1 MSKFNKNDSN
11 KQDVKRDPKK
21 NKKRHKKSHSKS
33 KSPNNKQSKPLVDP
47 QSIREASNYE
57 NPIASRELIL
67 QVVQDEGAMSHDHLL
82 DRLEM
87 RSPEQKEALRRRLNA
102 MLRDGQL
109 IKNRRDAYVP
119 VNEEDL
125 ISGRVIAHPDG
136 FGFLVPDEGGDDLF
150 LHGRQMRTL
159 LHGDRC
165 VVQVSGIDR
174 RGRREGAVINVIERA
189 NDRIVGRLFI
199 ESGVCFVVADNK
211 RITQDIMVPQDQLN
225 EATHGQIVIVEI
237 TQQPTF
243 RHKALG
249 KITDIIGDHMAPGM
263 EIDIAIHAHNIP
275 FLWPDEVKEQIKG
288 ITPFVTEEDKKG
300 RRDITGLPLVTI
312 DGEDARDF
320 DDAVYCEKTA
330 KGWKLLVAIA
340 DVSHYVER
348 ASALDEEA
356 YNRATSVYFPERVIP
371 MLPEVLSNGLCSLN
385 PKVDR
390 LCMVC
395 EMHFNA
401 AGKMVSSDFSE
412 AVMYS
417 HARLTYNQVSAM
429 LEDNDPALRKEFKD
443 VLPHLETIYSLY
455 KELIVQ
461 RKKRGSIDFETT
473 ETRIVFDENQRIDK
487 IVPTSRNEA
496 HKIIEECMISANI
509 AAAQFI
515 EKHEIPGLFRSH
527 KGPKEEKIEDV
538 KDFVAG
544 LGLKFKRKGEM
555 KALDYASLINQVK
568 GRPDFHLIQTVLL
581 RSMQQAVYSPEN
593 GGHFG
598 LSLDNYAHFTSPIRR
613 YPDLLVHRAIR
624 HVVQGKKVAEY
635 FYRESDMVH
644 LGEHCSANERR
655 ADEATRDA
663 VSSLKCEFMLSRVGE
678 TFPGTVTSVT
688 SFGIFIEL
696 NEIFVEGLVHITNL
710 PKDYYQFE
718 PITHRL
724 IGERAGEVFQLGDGV
739 TINVAGVNMDERKI
753 DFELLSHEEQKLPS
767 KVVSIETAKKK
778 DKKKSKKTAPKKP
791 EEKKKLAAN
800 KKSST
805 KKPVAKKK
813 DAKKVTA
820 EKKPSNK
827 KAAVKKTATKK
838 AAPKKAVAKKTVTK
852 KAAPKKAVVKKKV
865 VKKVAPKKKVVKKV
879 APKKKVVKKAAP
891 KKKVVKKIAPKKK
904 VVKKVAPKKKVVKK
918 VAPKKKVVK
927 KVAPKKKVVKKVA
940 PKKKVVK
947 KVAPKKKVV
956 KKVAP
961 KKKVVKKVAPKK
973 KVVKKVAPKKKVVK
987 KVAPKKKV
995 VKKVAPKKKVVKKVA
1010 PKKKV
1015 VKKVA
1020 PKKKVVKK
1028 VAPKKKVVKKV
1039 APKKKVVKKVAPKK
1053 KVVKKVAP
1061 KKKVVKKVAPKKK
1074 VVKKAAPKKKAVKKK
1089 AKRK

>member
-1 MSKFNKNDSN
+1 MAKFNKKDS
-11 KQDVKRDPKK
+11 KSDGKREHKK

-33 KSPNNKQSKPLVDP
+33 HSRSEVKKPSHKGSAKSFVDP
-47 QSIREASNYE
+47 QSEREASNYE

-67 QVVQDEGAMSHDHLL
+67 QVIQEEGAMSHDHLL
-82 DRLEM
+82 DTLKM
-87 RSPEQKEALRRRLNA
+87 HSPEQKEALRRRLNA
-102 MLRDGQL
+102 MVRDGQL
-109 IKNRRDAYVP
+109 IRNRRDGYIP

-136 FGFLVPDEGGDDLF
+136 FGFLVPDEGGEDLF

-159 LHGDRC
+159 LHGDRA

-174 RGRREGAVINVIERA
+174 RGRREGAVINVTERA

-199 ESGVCFVVADNK
+199 ESGICFVVADNK

-225 EATHGQIVIVEI
+225 GAAHGQIVIVEI

-243 RHKALG
+243 RHKVTG

-263 EIDIAIHAHNIP
+263 EIDIAIHAHNLP

-288 ITPFVTEEDKKG
+288 IHTSVTEKDKKG
-300 RRDITGLPLVTI
+300 RLDITGLPLVTI

-340 DVSHYVER
+340 DVSHYVQR
-348 ASALDEEA
+348 TTPLDEEA

-371 MLPEVLSNGLCSLN
+371 MLPEILSNGLCSLN

-395 EMHFNA
+395 EMHFNK
-401 AGKMVSSDFSE
+401 AGKMLSSDFSE

-417 HARLTYNQVSAM
+417 HARLTYNKVSAM
-429 LEDNDPALRKEFKD
+429 LEDNDQALREEYKD
-443 VLPHLETIYSLY
+443 VLPHIETLYSLY
-455 KELIVQ
+455 KELIKQ

-473 ETRIVFDENQRIDK
+473 ETRIVFDDNQRIEK

-515 EKHEIPGLFRSH
+515 EKHDIPGLFRSH
-527 KGPKEEKIEDV
+527 KGPKTDKIDDV
-538 KDFVAG
+538 IDFVKG
-544 LGLKFKRKGEM
+544 LGLKIKLKGEI
-555 KALDYASLINQVK
+555 KALDYASIINQAK
-568 GRPDFHLIQTVLL
+568 ERDDFHLIQTVLL

-593 GGHFG
+593 DGHFG
-598 LSLDNYAHFTSPIRR
+598 LSLENYAHFTSPIRR

-624 HVVQGKKVAEY
+624 HVIQGKKVSQY

-663 VSSLKCEFMLSRVGE
+663 VSSLKCEFMQARIGE
-678 TFPGTVTSVT
+678 DFKGTITSVT

-724 IGERAGEVFQLGDGV
+724 IGERAGEVFQLGDAV

-753 DFELLSHEEQKLPS
+753 DFELLSHEEQKKS
-767 KVVSIETAKKK
+767 ATVVSIDTAKKKKK
-778 DKKKSKKTAPKKP
+778 DKKKFGKKP
-791 EEKKKLAAN
+791 KEGKKLAAS
-800 KKSST
+800 KKTST
-805 KKPVAKKK
+805 KKPVASKKTLKTEESRKK
-813 DAKKVTA
+813 DKKKVT
-820 EKKPSNK
+820 PK
-827 KAAVKKTATKK
+827 KAVAKK
-838 AAPKKAVAKKTVTK
+838 AAPKKAVAKKKVVK
-852 KAAPKKAVVKKKV
+852 KAAPKKKV
-865 VKKVAPKKKVVKKV
+865 VKKVVPEKKVIKKTAAKKAAPKKKVVKKV
-879 APKKKVVKKAAP
+879 APKKKVVKKAVP
-891 KKKVVKKIAPKKK
+891 KKKVIKKAAPKK
-904 VVKKVAPKKKVVKK
+904 VVPKKK
-918 VAPKKKVVK
+918 A
-927 KVAPKKKVVKKVA
+927 
-940 PKKKVVK
+940 
-947 KVAPKKKVV
+947 
-956 KKVAP
+956 
-961 KKKVVKKVAPKK
+961 
-973 KVVKKVAPKKKVVK
+973 
-987 KVAPKKKV
+987 
-995 VKKVAPKKKVVKKVA
+995 
-1010 PKKKV
+1010 
-1015 VKKVA
+1015 
-1020 PKKKVVKK
+1020 
-1028 VAPKKKVVKKV
+1028 
-1039 APKKKVVKKVAPKK
+1039 
-1053 KVVKKVAP
+1053 
-1061 KKKVVKKVAPKKK
+1061 VKKVAPKKK
-1074 VVKKAAPKKKAVKKK
+1074 VVKKAVPKKKVIKKAASKKATPKKKAVKKVAPKKKVVKKAVPKKKAVKKAVPKKKAVKKVAPKKKVVKKAVPKKKSVKKK
-1089 AKRK
+1089 AKKK

>member
-1 MSKFNKNDSN
+1 MAKFSKSENKNDN
-11 KQDVKRDPKK
+11 QRDNKK

-33 KSPNNKQSKPLVDP
+33 RHKKPSKNQNAKPLVDP
-47 QSIREASNYE
+47 QSDREASNYE

-67 QVVQDEGAMSHDHLL
+67 QVVEEEGAMSHDHLL

-109 IKNRRDAYVP
+109 IKNRRDSYVP

-263 EIDIAIHAHNIP
+263 EIDIAIHAHSIP

-288 ITPFVTEEDKKG
+288 INETVTEKDKQG
-300 RRDITGLPLVTI
+300 RLDITGLPLVTI

-320 DDAVYCEKTA
+320 DDAVYCEKTS

-340 DVSHYVER
+340 DVSHYVKR
-348 ASALDEEA
+348 TTALDEEA

-385 PKVDR
+385 PEVDR

-395 EMHFNA
+395 EMHFNK
-401 AGKMVSSDFSE
+401 AGKMLSSDFHE

-417 HARLTYNQVSAM
+417 HARLTYTKVSAM
-429 LEDNDPALRKEFKD
+429 LEDNDQALREEYKD
-443 VLPHLETIYSLY
+443 VLPHIETLYSLY
-455 KELIVQ
+455 KELIKQ

-473 ETRIVFDENQRIDK
+473 ETRIVFDDNKRIEK
-487 IVPTSRNEA
+487 IIPTSRNEA

-509 AAAQFI
+509 AAAKFI
-515 EKHEIPGLFRSH
+515 EKHDIPGLFRSH
-527 KGPKEEKIEDV
+527 KGPKTDKIDDV
-538 KDFVAG
+538 KDFISG
-544 LGLKFKRKGEM
+544 IGLKIKRKGDLN
-555 KALDYASLINQVK
+555 ALDYASIIRQAK
-568 GRPDFHLIQTVLL
+568 ERDDFHLIQTVLL

-593 GGHFG
+593 DGHFG
-598 LSLDNYAHFTSPIRR
+598 LSLENYAHFTSPIRR

-624 HVVQGKKVAEY
+624 HVIQKNKVSEY

-663 VSSLKCEFMLSRVGE
+663 VSSLKCEFMQSRIGE
-678 TFPGTVTSVT
+678 TFKGTITSVT

-696 NEIFVEGLVHITNL
+696 NDIYVEGLVHITNL

-718 PITHRL
+718 PVTHRL
-724 IGERAGEVFQLGDGV
+724 IGERAGEIFQLGDGV

-753 DFELLSHEEQKLPS
+753 DFELLSHEEQKKPS
-767 KVVSIETAKKK
+767 NVVSIESAKKK
-778 DKKKSKKTAPKKP
+778 DRKKPAKKSKNKQGKD
-791 EEKKKLAAN
+791 KKKLAA
-800 KKSST
+800 KKKVVT
-805 KKPVAKKK
+805 KKPVSKKK
-813 DAKKVTA
+813 TSKKDEPEKKV
-820 EKKPSNK
+820 KKK
-827 KAAVKKTATKK
+827 KVAAKK
-838 AAPKKAVAKKTVTK
+838 AAPKKKVAKKAETK
-852 KAAPKKAVVKKKV
+852 KAT
-865 VKKVAPKKKVVKKV
+865 PKKKVAAKK
-879 APKKKVVKKAAP
+879 ATPKKKAVKKAAP
-891 KKKVVKKIAPKKK
+891 KKKVVKKVVPKKK
-904 VVKKVAPKKKVVKK
+904 AVKKVAPKKKVIKKVVPKKKTVKK
-918 VAPKKKVVK
+918 AVPKKKVVK
-927 KVAPKKKVVKKVA
+927 KVT
-940 PKKKVVK
+940 
-947 KVAPKKKVV
+947 
-956 KKVAP
+956 
-961 KKKVVKKVAPKK
+961 
-973 KVVKKVAPKKKVVK
+973 
-987 KVAPKKKV
+987 
-995 VKKVAPKKKVVKKVA
+995 
-1010 PKKKV
+1010 
-1015 VKKVA
+1015 
-1020 PKKKVVKK
+1020 
-1028 VAPKKKVVKKV
+1028 
-1039 APKKKVVKKVAPKK
+1039 
-1053 KVVKKVAP
+1053 
-1061 KKKVVKKVAPKKK
+1061 
-1074 VVKKAAPKKKAVKKK
+1074 PKKKAVKKK
-1089 AKRK
+1089 AKKK

>member
-1 MSKFNKNDSN
+1 MAKNN
-11 KQDVKRDPKK
+11 NQDTNNTHKKRDNKK

-33 KSPNNKQSKPLVDP
+33 KPFNKKAGEALVDP
-47 QSIREASNYE
+47 QSDREASNYE

-67 QVVQDEGAMSHDHLL
+67 QVIEEEGAMSHDHVL

-87 RSPEQKEALRRRLNA
+87 RSPEQKEAIRRRLNA

-109 IKNRRDAYVP
+109 IKNRRDSYVP

-225 EATHGQIVIVEI
+225 GATHGQIVIVEI

-249 KITDIIGDHMAPGM
+249 KISDIIGDHMAPGM
-263 EIDIAIHAHNIP
+263 EIDIAIHAHSIP
-275 FLWPDEVKEQIKG
+275 FLWPDEVKEQVKG
-288 ITPFVTEEDKKG
+288 ISELVTEKDKQG
-300 RRDITGLPLVTI
+300 RLDITGLPLVTI

-340 DVSHYVER
+340 DVSHYVQR
-348 ASALDEEA
+348 ATALDEEA

-395 EMHFNA
+395 EMHFDK
-401 AGKMVSSDFSE
+401 AGKMVSSDFHE

-417 HARLTYNQVSAM
+417 HARLTYTKVSAM
-429 LEDNDPALRKEFKD
+429 LEENDQALREEYKD
-443 VLPHLETIYSLY
+443 VLPHIETLYSLY
-455 KELIVQ
+455 KELIKQ

-473 ETRIVFDENQRIDK
+473 ETRIIFDENKRIEK
-487 IVPTSRNEA
+487 IIPTSRNEA

-509 AAAQFI
+509 AAAKFI
-515 EKHEIPGLFRSH
+515 EKHDIPGLFRSH
-527 KGPKEEKIEDV
+527 KGPKTDKIDDV
-538 KDFVAG
+538 KDFISG
-544 LGLKFKRKGEM
+544 LGLKIKRKGDLN
-555 KALDYASLINQVK
+555 ALDYASIINQAK
-568 GRPDFHLIQTVLL
+568 ERDDFHLIQTVLL

-593 GGHFG
+593 DGHFG
-598 LSLDNYAHFTSPIRR
+598 LSLEYYAHFTSPIRR

-624 HVVQGKKVAEY
+624 HVIQKNKVSEY

-663 VSSLKCEFMLSRVGE
+663 VSSLKCEFMQARIGE
-678 TFPGTVTSVT
+678 TFKGTVTSVT

-696 NEIFVEGLVHITNL
+696 NEIYVEGLVHITNL

-724 IGERAGEVFQLGDGV
+724 IGERAGEIFQLGDAV

-753 DFELLSHEEQKLPS
+753 DFELLSHEEQKKPS
-767 KVVSIETAKKK
+767 NVVSIDSAKKK
-778 DKKKSKKTAPKKP
+778 DREKPADKSKNKQGKN
-791 EEKKKLAAN
+791 KKKLAAQ
-800 KKSST
+800 
-805 KKPVAKKK
+805 
-813 DAKKVTA
+813 
-820 EKKPSNK
+820 
-827 KAAVKKTATKK
+827 
-838 AAPKKAVAKKTVTK
+838 
-852 KAAPKKAVVKKKV
+852 
-865 VKKVAPKKKVVKKV
+865 KKVA
-879 APKKKVVKKAAP
+879 
-891 KKKVVKKIAPKKK
+891 
-904 VVKKVAPKKKVVKK
+904 
-918 VAPKKKVVK
+918 
-927 KVAPKKKVVKKVA
+927 
-940 PKKKVVK
+940 
-947 KVAPKKKVV
+947 
-956 KKVAP
+956 
-961 KKKVVKKVAPKK
+961 
-973 KVVKKVAPKKKVVK
+973 
-987 KVAPKKKV
+987 
-995 VKKVAPKKKVVKKVA
+995 
-1010 PKKKV
+1010 
-1015 VKKVA
+1015 
-1020 PKKKVVKK
+1020 
-1028 VAPKKKVVKKV
+1028 
-1039 APKKKVVKKVAPKK
+1039 
-1053 KVVKKVAP
+1053 
-1061 KKKVVKKVAPKKK
+1061 
-1074 VVKKAAPKKKAVKKK
+1074 
-1089 AKRK
+1089 

>member
-1 MSKFNKNDSN
+1 MANFNKKDS
-11 KQDVKRDPKK
+11 KKDGKRDHKK
-21 NKKRHKKSHSKS
+21 NKKRHKKSHSKKHS
-33 KSPNNKQSKPLVDP
+33 KSGSNKPDHNKSNKPLVDP
-47 QSIREASNYE
+47 QSEREASNYE

-67 QVVQDEGAMSHDHLL
+67 QVVQEEGAMSHDHLL
-82 DRLEM
+82 NALKM
-87 RSPEQKEALRRRLNA
+87 HSPEQKEALRRRLNA
-102 MLRDGQL
+102 MVRDGQL
-109 IKNRRDAYVP
+109 IRNRRDGYIP

-150 LHGRQMRTL
+150 LHGRQMRSL
-159 LHGDRC
+159 LHGDRA

-174 RGRREGAVINVIERA
+174 RGRREGAVIDVIERA

-199 ESGVCFVVADNK
+199 ESGICFVVADNK

-225 EATHGQIVIVEI
+225 EANHGQIVIVEI

-243 RHKALG
+243 RHKATG

-263 EIDIAIHAHNIP
+263 EIDIAIHAHNLP

-288 ITPFVTEEDKKG
+288 IKDFVTEEDKKG

-320 DDAVYCEKTA
+320 DDAVYCEETA

-340 DVSHYVER
+340 DVSHYVQR
-348 ASALDEEA
+348 GTPLDEEG

-395 EMHFNA
+395 EMHFNK
-401 AGKMVSSDFSE
+401 AGKLISSDFSE

-417 HARLTYNQVSAM
+417 HARLTYNKVSAM
-429 LEDNDPALRKEFKD
+429 LEDNDQALREEYKD
-443 VLPHLETIYSLY
+443 VLPHLETLYSLY
-455 KELIVQ
+455 KVLIKQ

-473 ETRIVFDENQRIDK
+473 ETRIVFDENQRIEK

-515 EKHEIPGLFRSH
+515 QKHEIPGLFRSH
-527 KGPKEEKIEDV
+527 NGPKTDKIDDV
-538 KDFVAG
+538 IDFVKG
-544 LGLKFKRKGEM
+544 LGLKIKLKGEM
-555 KALDYASLINQVK
+555 KALDYASIINQAK
-568 GRPDFHLIQTVLL
+568 ERDDFHLIQTVLL

-593 GGHFG
+593 EGHFG
-598 LSLDNYAHFTSPIRR
+598 LSLDHYAHFTSPIRR

-624 HVVQGKKVAEY
+624 HVIQGQKVAGY

-663 VSSLKCEFMLSRVGE
+663 VSSLKCEFMQARIGND
-678 TFPGTVTSVT
+678 FKGTITSVT

-718 PITHRL
+718 PVTHRL
-724 IGERAGEVFQLGDGV
+724 IGERAGEVFQLGDSV

-753 DFELLSHEEQKLPS
+753 DFELLSHEEQKKS
-767 KVVSIETAKKK
+767 ATVVSIETAKKK
-778 DKKKSKKTAPKKP
+778 KKDKKKSSKKP
-791 EEKKKLAAN
+791 KEGKKLAAS
-800 KKSST
+800 KKAATKKPAAKKKVAKKEEPKKKTVKKKAASKKTES
-805 KKPVAKKK
+805 KKPVAKK
-813 DAKKVTA
+813 AAT
-820 EKKPSNK
+820 K
-827 KAAVKKTATKK
+827 KAAAKKTATKK
-838 AAPKKAVAKKTVTK
+838 KAVSKAAPKKAVTKKKTVKKTAPKKAVAKK
-852 KAAPKKAVVKKKV
+852 KA

-879 APKKKVVKKAAP
+879 APKKKAVKKAVPKKKAVKKVAPKKKTVKKVAPKKKAVKKVVPKKKAVKKVVPKKKAVKKVAPKKKAVKKVTPKKKAVKKVAPKKKAVKKVAPKKKAVKKVAP
-891 KKKVVKKIAPKKK
+891 KKKVVKKVTPKKK
-904 VVKKVAPKKKVVKK
+904 AVKKVAPKKKVVKK
-918 VAPKKKVVK
+918 VAPKKKAVKKVAPKKKAVK
-927 KVAPKKKVVKKVA
+927 KVAPKKKVVKKVT
-940 PKKKVVK
+940 
-947 KVAPKKKVV
+947 
-956 KKVAP
+956 
-961 KKKVVKKVAPKK
+961 
-973 KVVKKVAPKKKVVK
+973 
-987 KVAPKKKV
+987 
-995 VKKVAPKKKVVKKVA
+995 
-1010 PKKKV
+1010 
-1015 VKKVA
+1015 
-1020 PKKKVVKK
+1020 
-1028 VAPKKKVVKKV
+1028 
-1039 APKKKVVKKVAPKK
+1039 
-1053 KVVKKVAP
+1053 
-1061 KKKVVKKVAPKKK
+1061 
-1074 VVKKAAPKKKAVKKK
+1074 PKKKAVKKK
-1089 AKRK
+1089 AKKK